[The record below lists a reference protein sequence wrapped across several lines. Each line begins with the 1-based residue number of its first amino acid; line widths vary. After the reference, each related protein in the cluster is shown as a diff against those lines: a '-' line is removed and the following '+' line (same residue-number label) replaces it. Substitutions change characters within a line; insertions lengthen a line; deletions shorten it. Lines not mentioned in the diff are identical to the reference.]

1 MSNDNNIDKILEISV
16 KKNGSPSPWTINDYY
31 STNNLNNSILS
42 KKSLEISD
50 NNKNE
55 TDILNEYE
63 KIIINN
69 SYTHFGYP
77 YNLSYDYEE
86 IFRFMKYSINN
97 LGDPYVESNYGIHS
111 RIFEKSVIDFFAKLW
126 NINEPDYWGYV
137 TTCGTEGNLHGMLLA
152 KEKLGNAM
160 VFTSRETHYSIFKA
174 INYYNLELNI
184 IDSTVM
190 GEIDYSKLSEEIEK
204 NKEKKIIININIGTT
219 VKGSVDNIDKICK
232 IIEKNNIK
240 RENFY
245 IHCDGALFAMIIPFI
260 KDVPQL
266 SFKYPIDSISVSGH
280 KMIGCPMPCGV
291 IVTRKENIKR
301 LENKIEYL
309 NSLDTTIM
317 GSRNGQTS
325 LYLWYGLR
333 KKGYEGIKQDVFF
346 SIENAKYLNSQLN
359 KNRISSFIN
368 NNSNTVIFE
377 KPNNIDFIKK
387 WQLACEED
395 ITHII
400 VMPNITKIK
409 IDIFVNEFL
418 DCIKKFGNITVKKNG
433 QLSKL
438 INVYN

>member
-1 MSNDNNIDKILEISV
+1 MSNNNIDKILEISV

-126 NINEPDYWGYV
+126 NINEPHYWGYV

-190 GEIDYSKLSEEIEK
+190 GEIDYGKLSDEIEK

-219 VKGSVDNIDKICK
+219 VKGAVDNIDKICK

-240 RENFY
+240 RNNFY

-400 VMPNITKIK
+400 VMPNITKKK

-418 DCIKKFGNITVKKNG
+418 DCIKNFGNIPVKKNG

-438 INVYN
+438 INIYN

>member
-219 VKGSVDNIDKICK
+219 VKGAVDNIDKICK

>member
-1 MSNDNNIDKILEISV
+1 MSNNNIDKILEISV

-190 GEIDYSKLSEEIEK
+190 GEIDYGKLSDEIEK

-219 VKGSVDNIDKICK
+219 VKGAVDNIDKICK

-240 RENFY
+240 RDNFY

-333 KKGYEGIKQDVFF
+333 KKGYDGIKQDVFF

-400 VMPNITKIK
+400 VMPNITKKK

-418 DCIKKFGNITVKKNG
+418 DCIKNFGNIPVKKNG

-438 INVYN
+438 INIYN